1 MRFHFS
7 YRQFGALA
15 LVMALLGVTAALC
28 EAPVK
33 EPGILFSE
41 SPDNVPAAGNSKAL
55 DGQHVNAGQVIFIWL
70 DWGGPGDVTWS
81 LNGRPYS
88 GQRPSAV
95 EPGPRYDFDGTG
107 SGDAGWAYGR
117 PWADGV
123 HTVRAEFG
131 ATSLEATF
139 YVGSAEPPVATV
151 EPTQAPTA
159 TATVSPPPTAT
170 ATATA
175 SPEPTATATA
185 IPLPTA
191 FPTPTSVEQGV
202 QFLLLQNDTIISQQA
217 AILIIMQTLG
227 ENGCGDVSLQLGPL
241 TFRSCGELIEYLYR
255 RQVPGFCEVMQDGWA
270 ELKLQFLTP
279 FERDQVQLQANADY
293 GCEIS

>member
-1 MRFHFS
+1 MRFQLS
-7 YRQFGALA
+7 RRRLGALV

-28 EAPVK
+28 EGPVK
-33 EPGILFSE
+33 EPGILFSV
-41 SPDNVPAAGNSKAL
+41 SPDNVPAAGNSSPL

-70 DWGGPGDVTWS
+70 DWDGPGDVSWS

-88 GQRPSAV
+88 GQRGSAV

-107 SGDAGWAYGR
+107 GGGWAYGR
-117 PWADGV
+117 PWPDGV
-123 HTVRAEFG
+123 HVVRAEFG

-139 YVGSAEPPVATV
+139 YVGSAEPPAATA

-159 TATVSPPPTAT
+159 TATVAPSPTST

-175 SPEPTATATA
+175 SPEPTATSTA
-185 IPLPTA
+185 VPLPTA

-227 ENGCGDVSLQLGPL
+227 ENGCGNVSLQLGGF
-241 TFRSCGELIEYLYR
+241 TYRSCGELIEYLYR
-255 RQVPGFCEVMQDGWA
+255 RQVPGFCEVMQNGWA
-270 ELKLQFLTP
+270 ERQLQFLAP
-279 FERDQVQLQANADY
+279 FERDQVQSQANADY